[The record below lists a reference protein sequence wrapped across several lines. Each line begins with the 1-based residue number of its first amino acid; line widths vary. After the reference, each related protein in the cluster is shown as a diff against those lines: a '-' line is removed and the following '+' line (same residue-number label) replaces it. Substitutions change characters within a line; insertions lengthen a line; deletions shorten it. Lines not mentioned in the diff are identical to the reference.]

1 MFHVNISNEVAK
13 QLVEGSA
20 WDRFGLS
27 VEPLAEATEAVSE
40 ATLEAAQEAPV
51 SSEAVNS
58 CPLCESELEEALSEE
73 TLSEHVQ
80 SILDLADEALEEL
93 SESEVESEVEDGEG
107 LDEDES

>member
-80 SILDLADEALEEL
+80 SILDLADEALQEL
-93 SESEVESEVEDGEG
+93 SESEVEDGED